1 VKDCLSE
8 IDELIEGELTFE
20 TFSDYVRLNARFHA
34 LLQDMSGSAVM
45 IRQAERAAAL
55 PFASPSGFV
64 MAQSA
69 LPQARTI
76 LIVAQ
81 DQHHSVLEAIEN
93 REGERAESI
102 MREHAR
108 LARRN
113 LQLALANQATLDLVA
128 GSALIRRRKSV

>member
-1 VKDCLSE
+1 
-8 IDELIEGELTFE
+8 
-20 TFSDYVRLNARFHA
+20 
-34 LLQDMSGSAVM
+34 
-45 IRQAERAAAL
+45 
-55 PFASPSGFV
+55 

-81 DQHHSVLEAIEN
+81 DQHRSVVEAIEN

-128 GSALIRRRKSV
+128 GSALIRRR